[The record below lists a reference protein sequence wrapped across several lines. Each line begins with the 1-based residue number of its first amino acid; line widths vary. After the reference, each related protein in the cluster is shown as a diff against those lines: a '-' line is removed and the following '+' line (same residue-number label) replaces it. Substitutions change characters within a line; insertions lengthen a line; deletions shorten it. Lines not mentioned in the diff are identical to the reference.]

1 MPLKDTERDA
11 EVIER
16 DGKTYYRDV
25 YAFTN
30 RVRMAALTRSEAKI
44 IRIIDTCLRGEADQW
59 WNYHYFYATRAAL
72 IQGERIEPFCQA
84 LEERFR
90 LSPTEAYTR
99 YENCKYTVDDVQK
112 RRPIGE
118 YVASIEYYTKACGII
133 SNQPIGNAK
142 AVILHAWRYL
152 DIALRQDID
161 EPDTDDIDVFIR
173 LLQRKQANWY
183 DKFTQRNTPQSLRET
198 TNSRQP
204 ASRQAAQRP
213 QPNLQYSRPWLP
225 EPQYHAYRNQ
235 LALNSSLVYSPRQ
248 LNGSEEPAYDQ
259 RQQSPYAQQRQ
270 SPRRGYQPSNAQRPE
285 YAPNQPS
292 QPPQVKQELQGYSN
306 ALQKVPRAYAGIP
319 QADTPPNDAENEPSL
334 LSESEPNFSGPAVYN
349 TYEYGQGAIDSSMGP
364 ETISTTDH
372 DPFDANSYFT

>member
-72 IQGERIEPFCQA
+72 IQGERIEPFCQV

-133 SNQPIGNAK
+133 SN
-142 AVILHAWRYL
+142 
-152 DIALRQDID
+152 
-161 EPDTDDIDVFIR
+161 
-173 LLQRKQANWY
+173 
-183 DKFTQRNTPQSLRET
+183 
-198 TNSRQP
+198 
-204 ASRQAAQRP
+204 
-213 QPNLQYSRPWLP
+213 
-225 EPQYHAYRNQ
+225 
-235 LALNSSLVYSPRQ
+235 
-248 LNGSEEPAYDQ
+248 
-259 RQQSPYAQQRQ
+259 
-270 SPRRGYQPSNAQRPE
+270 
-285 YAPNQPS
+285 
-292 QPPQVKQELQGYSN
+292 
-306 ALQKVPRAYAGIP
+306 
-319 QADTPPNDAENEPSL
+319 
-334 LSESEPNFSGPAVYN
+334 
-349 TYEYGQGAIDSSMGP
+349 
-364 ETISTTDH
+364 
-372 DPFDANSYFT
+372 